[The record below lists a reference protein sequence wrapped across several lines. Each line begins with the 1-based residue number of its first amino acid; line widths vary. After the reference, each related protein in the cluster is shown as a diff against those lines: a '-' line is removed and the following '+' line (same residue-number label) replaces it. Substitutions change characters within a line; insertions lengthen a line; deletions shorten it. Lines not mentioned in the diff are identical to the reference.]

1 MATNRTIFRQQALEH
16 YQHIQMPKTLPRFTS
31 PFTIFWYWLLF
42 FVLLG
47 AIVGLW
53 SLPLPVH
60 EQAAG
65 GIRHLTANELK
76 TYGLQASG
84 NNEQVVAI
92 LFFPAQA
99 TATLHPG
106 TAVSVLIAGTV
117 QPLKGEVERA
127 DVVTLTAD
135 EARQQYK
142 LGAAVPSSLPQVST
156 IAFVRLDAIAVGVNL
171 DGAQATASY
180 QIGTMAILPLLIK
193 TITEGGI
200 H

>member
-1 MATNRTIFRQQALEH
+1 M
-16 YQHIQMPKTLPRFTS
+16 
-31 PFTIFWYWLLF
+31 
-42 FVLLG
+42 
-47 AIVGLW
+47 
-53 SLPLPVH
+53 
-60 EQAAG
+60 
-65 GIRHLTANELK
+65 
-76 TYGLQASG
+76 
-84 NNEQVVAI
+84 AI
-92 LFFPAQA
+92 LFFLHRP

-106 TAVSVLIAGTV
+106 TAISVLIAGTV
-117 QPLKGEVERA
+117 QPLKGEVERT

-142 LGAAVPSSLPQVST
+142 LGAAVPSSLLKFST

-193 TITEGGI
+193 TVTEGGI